1 MMENLAVV
9 ILAAGKGK
17 RMKSALPKVLHKIC
31 GRPML
36 EYVLDLLPHFK
47 PLRKIVILGHQG
59 KVVEEFLKGKDV
71 EVVYQREQL
80 GTGHALLTTKRVLA
94 DFEGTVLVLSADTPF
109 LTKEALLEL
118 ISVHRKKEAVATVLT
133 CEIEDAR
140 GYGRIVRDEEG
151 LLRKIVEER
160 DAGVEEKAI
169 KEVNTGTYCFD
180 SVLLFWALSQLKSD
194 NDQEE
199 YYLTDCIWTLKEKG
213 HPVETVKTSDPNL
226 SLGINSRIDLALAE
240 KILRSKIL
248 NKLMLEGVTI
258 IDPDTAYIDAGVEI
272 GRDTIIYP
280 STSIFGPSSI
290 GRDCII
296 GPGSTIMNTRVG
308 DKASIY
314 LSFVSNSTISNGA
327 SIGPFAHIRS
337 ETRVSKEEQS
347 EKPNHLFGKC

>member
-133 CEIEDAR
+133 CEREDAR

-160 DAGVEEKAI
+160 DAGAEEKAI
-169 KEVNTGTYCFD
+169 REVNTGTYCFD